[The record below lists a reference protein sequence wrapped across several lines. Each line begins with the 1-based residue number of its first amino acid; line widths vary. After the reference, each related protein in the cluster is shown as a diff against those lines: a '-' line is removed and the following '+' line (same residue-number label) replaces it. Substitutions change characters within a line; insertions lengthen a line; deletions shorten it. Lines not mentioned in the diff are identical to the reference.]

1 MSKFQAISK
10 WKLSFYKIIFIIF
23 CDASQYISL
32 GSCLCGRWKNVWNRR
47 LATGRVL
54 ISRTLCSSQVES
66 WLKAPHIVIRFKFTF
81 CRFPVVWMAFT
92 RYIDYDCSNTPVGGS
107 QWFGWLKVAVL
118 VLMIPRG
125 HDVAATPC
133 SGVRKWWLEIMM
145 MVDLPR
151 IWFMGSFSSSRS
163 PPAEKILF

>member
-23 CDASQYISL
+23 CDASQDISL

-66 WLKAPHIVIRFKFTF
+66 WLKAPQIQIYLLPVPSGLNGFYQIYRLWLLKYT
-81 CRFPVVWMAFT
+81 CWRFPVVWVAESGRPRSHDSTRARCRCYSLWRCEKMKIRNNDDGGFT
-92 RYIDYDCSNTPVGGS
+92 TD
-107 QWFGWLKVAVL
+107 
-118 VLMIPRG
+118 
-125 HDVAATPC
+125 
-133 SGVRKWWLEIMM
+133 
-145 MVDLPR
+145 MVH
-151 IWFMGSFSSSRS
+151 G
-163 PPAEKILF
+163 